1 MQLQNWMDLRKSTQE
16 DKPGENNTYLQMEK
30 T

>member
-16 DKPGENNTYLQMEK
+16 DKSGENNTYLQMEK